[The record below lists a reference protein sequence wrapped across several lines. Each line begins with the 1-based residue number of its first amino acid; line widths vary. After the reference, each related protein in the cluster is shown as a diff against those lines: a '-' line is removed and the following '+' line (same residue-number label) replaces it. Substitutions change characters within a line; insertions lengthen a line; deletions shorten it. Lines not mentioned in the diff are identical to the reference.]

1 MKKQHFKNLKL
12 AKKTISSLSLQKSIG
27 GRTAKSCGTATCL
40 ICPTYAT
47 ICPKC
52 PSNITCSPAER

>member
-1 MKKQHFKNLKL
+1 MKKQHLKTLKL
-12 AKKTISSLSLQKSIG
+12 VKKTISSFALQQKG

-47 ICPKC
+47 VCPKC
-52 PSNITCSPAER
+52 PSNIACTPTEL